1 MPHRSDVNVPARD
14 PAPPASN
21 RSFAGRPLVSR
32 VASAGLALTFF
43 AAGALAQTD
52 LNPPENESG
61 IEGKP
66 WTSSAV
72 ALLAVGVVLA
82 GAFLKSKRGHQD

>member
-14 PAPPASN
+14 PVPLAAD
-21 RSFAGRPLVSR
+21 RSLVGRSVVSR
-32 VASAGLALTFF
+32 AVSAGLVLAFF
-43 AAGALAQTD
+43 AAGALAQGD

-66 WTSSAV
+66 WMSSAV
-72 ALLAVGVVLA
+72 ALLAVGVVLV